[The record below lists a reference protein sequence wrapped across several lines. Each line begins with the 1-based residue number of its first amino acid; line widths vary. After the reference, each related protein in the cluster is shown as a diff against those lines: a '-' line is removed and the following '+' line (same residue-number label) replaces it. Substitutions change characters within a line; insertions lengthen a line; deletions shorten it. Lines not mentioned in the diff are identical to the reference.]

1 MSFTIIE
8 GDVVVRDADGNA
20 AGVTTD
26 GRLSVSTAP
35 NPPTGATTVSQGYTG
50 NVSGTDNQ
58 FYTIP
63 VGEQLYIQR
72 FAGGGEFK
80 GDGSKAELYWA
91 PNGTTAGIVLI
102 RVGYVNGSNFEFNLD
117 YTAPAVGDGTAAIL
131 TRRRRLSGGTK
142 EIAAFW
148 DGFTQ

>member
-1 MSFTIIE
+1 MGIVLGPQE
-8 GDVVVRDADGNA
+8 VRVVDLDGNIA
-20 AGVTTD
+20 SVSVD

-50 NVSGTDNQ
+50 NVSGTDDQ

-63 VGEQLYIQR
+63 VGEQLKIQR

-91 PNGTTAGIVLI
+91 PNGNVSGIVLI

-148 DGFTQ
+148 DGFSE

>member
-1 MSFTIIE
+1 MSFQIIE
-8 GDVVVRDADGNA
+8 GDVVIRD
-20 AGVTTD
+20 TD
-26 GRLSVSTAP
+26 GDAATVTAGRLNASPAP
-35 NPPTGATTVSQGYTG
+35 VPPSGATATSQGYTG
-50 NVSGTDNQ
+50 NVSGTDDQ

-148 DGFTQ
+148 DGFSE